1 MKNKGLFSL
10 FLPGRHNYYRARLL
24 HLPVLA
30 MMVFVF
36 LLFHTSFSLL
46 ALSHP
51 AVLGYSSEI
60 TPAKIIELTN
70 KEREKNGL
78 SLLKNNSL
86 LNEAARRKAADMF
99 AFDYW
104 AHESP
109 TGRKPWDFF
118 KEVHYD
124 YVYAGENLAR
134 DFYRSEA
141 VVAAW
146 MASPTHRENI
156 LNGKYQEI
164 GVAVVD
170 GVLNGVETTLVVQLF
185 GTPVGAKMGTQSKDE
200 LGEIVSEK
208 EQEVKAPA
216 VFKSSLSES
225 DKMKGE
231 KNKKPRLNPLSLLK
245 TLAIFILGM
254 LMGALIGDGLVVR
267 KKRWAR
273 LSGDNFAHIS
283 FLLFVMTVVWLV
295 KSGTII

>member
-1 MKNKGLFSL
+1 MKSRGLFSL
-10 FLPGRHNYYRARLL
+10 FIPGRHNYYRARLL
-24 HLPVLA
+24 HLPVLSV
-30 MMVFVF
+30 MVFVF

-51 AVLGYSSEI
+51 AVLGYSSQV

-78 SLLKNNSL
+78 GLLKNNSL

-99 AFDYW
+99 AFNYW

-109 TGRKPWDFF
+109 AGRKPWDFF
-118 KEVHYD
+118 REVHYD
-124 YVYAGENLAR
+124 YIYAGENLAR

-170 GVLNGVETTLVVQLF
+170 GVLDGVETTLVVQLF
-185 GTPVGAKMGTQSKDE
+185 GTPVGAKMEAQSGDK
-200 LGEIVSEK
+200 LGEIASEK

-216 VFKSSLSES
+216 VFRSSLSQS
-225 DKMKGE
+225 AKMEGE
-231 KNKKPRLNPLSLLK
+231 KSEEPRFSPLSLIK
-245 TLAIFILGM
+245 TLAIFILGI
-254 LMGALIGDGLVVR
+254 LMGALIGDGLMVR

-273 LSGDNFAHIS
+273 LSGDNLAHIS
-283 FLLFVMTVVWLV
+283 FLLFVMAVVWLV

>member
-46 ALSHP
+46 ALSRP

-78 SLLKNNSL
+78 GLLKNNSL

-185 GTPVGAKMGTQSKDE
+185 GTPVGTKVESRPEGMGE
-200 LGEIVSEK
+200 MALEK
-208 EQEVKAPA
+208 EEEVKTPA
-216 VFKSSLSES
+216 VFNYSLSKSTEAGDEE
-225 DKMKGE
+225 DKE
-231 KNKKPRLNPLSLLK
+231 PRFSPLSLLK
-245 TLAIFILGM
+245 VFI
-254 LMGALIGDGLVVR
+254 
-267 KKRWAR
+267 
-273 LSGDNFAHIS
+273 
-283 FLLFVMTVVWLV
+283 
-295 KSGTII
+295 